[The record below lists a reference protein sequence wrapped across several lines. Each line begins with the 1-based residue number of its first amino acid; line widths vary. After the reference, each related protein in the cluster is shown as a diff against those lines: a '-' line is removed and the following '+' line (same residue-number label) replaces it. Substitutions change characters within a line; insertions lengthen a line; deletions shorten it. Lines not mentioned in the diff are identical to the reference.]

1 MASPFILRAKL
12 HLHLLHQF
20 QRKDDVDQSLKGYEA
35 ASEIAS
41 KELPP
46 THPIPFGRGHSRLQL
61 LRDNLTLWT
70 SDLPKDGVM
79 RTSRVKKQNLQKLLS
94 SKSIIDEEPQLESH
108 VQRQSVLIYFVEFA
122 FSNLLFYKRKNHE
135 TVL

>member
-1 MASPFILRAKL
+1 MVLTAELKKRNKMASPFILRAKL

-20 QRKDDVDQSLKGYEA
+20 QRKGDYFCYLSEFKTDQQRKDDVDQSLKGYEA

-46 THPIPFGRGHSRLQL
+46 THPIRFGRGHSRLQL

-70 SDLPKDGVM
+70 SDLPKDGG
-79 RTSRVKKQNLQKLLS
+79 TL
-94 SKSIIDEEPQLESH
+94 
-108 VQRQSVLIYFVEFA
+108 
-122 FSNLLFYKRKNHE
+122 
-135 TVL
+135 